1 MGCRRDEEEL
11 VVNIRGW
18 GMAVV
23 VCGGGGGEGDSRSG
37 SERGGRRARDVNER
51 QIMRQTGDR

>member
-18 GMAVV
+18 GMVVAVV
-23 VCGGGGGEGDSRSG
+23 GCGGEGDIRSG
-37 SERGGRRARDVNER
+37 SGRGGRRARDVNER